1 MEKKFT
7 FILFLT
13 FHAYFCFAQGND
25 SWDTG
30 KAETIR
36 KAYITRELNLS
47 PKEAEGFWPLY
58 NNYTKEIKQ
67 ARQQY
72 ANDEVAFEE
81 KVVEIRKKYK
91 SNFQKVLGNDPQRA
105 NKLFT
110 ADKAYRDK
118 LRQELVHRQQA
129 KRGLQKPQ
137 VKRAIP
143 KQAPRVIK
151 RKPPR

>member
-1 MEKKFT
+1 MKKKFT

-13 FHAYFCFAQGND
+13 FHAYFCFAQGNNT
-25 SWDTG
+25 WDTG

-47 PKEAEGFWPLY
+47 PKEADEFWPVY

-67 ARQQY
+67 ARTQF

-81 KVVEIRKKYK
+81 KIVEIRKKYK
-91 SNFQKVLGNDPQRA
+91 PNFQKVLGNNPQRA

-118 LRQELVHRQQA
+118 LRQELVNRQQL
-129 KRGLQKPQ
+129 KKGMQNPQ
-137 VKRAIP
+137 VKRP
-143 KQAPRVIK
+143 LKKQAPRIIK
-151 RKPPR
+151 KKPPK

>member
-7 FILFLT
+7 IILFLT
-13 FHAYFCFAQGND
+13 FQAYFCFSQGNN

-47 PKEAEGFWPLY
+47 PKESEEFWPVY

-67 ARQQY
+67 ARQQFT
-72 ANDEVAFEE
+72 NDEVAFEE

-91 SNFQKVLGNDPQRA
+91 PNFQKVLGGNPQRT
-105 NKLFT
+105 NKLST

-118 LRQELVHRQQA
+118 LRQELENRQQL
-129 KRGLQKPQ
+129 KKGIQKPQ
-137 VKRAIP
+137 VK
-143 KQAPRVIK
+143 KQVPRVIK